1 MTCLQDVDV
10 AEQLVTAGHARWTHP
25 SETCKPSQGG
35 KLVKFRWEGDAKEV
49 GVAGSFSDWK
59 TIALEE
65 K

>member
-1 MTCLQDVDV
+1 VDI
-10 AEQLVTAGHARWTHP
+10 AEQLVASGHAQWTHP
-25 SETCKPSQGG
+25 PESPQKG
-35 KLVKFRWEGDAKEV
+35 KVVKFRWEGDAKEV

>member
-1 MTCLQDVDV
+1 MTCLIQDVDV
-10 AEQLVTAGHARWTHP
+10 AEQLVTAEHARWTHP
-25 SETCKPSQGG
+25 SETYKPQGG

-59 TIALEE
+59 TIGLEE